1 MKPRSQHS
9 VKSSILVLVE
19 AYKVSNKESQRSE
32 HLKLKS
38 LLSRMQQAY
47 STGHNAMSVGRDIEN
62 TAFNNP
68 LITLLGYDLQAGTY
82 VETRRSSSQVS
93 NLKDKE
99 IASFIA
105 PYISNTSS
113 VLEVGCGEATRLA
126 GVQLALQAP
135 NLDMLGFDIS
145 WSRLKV
151 GCSWLSEHRLNAN
164 LFVANLFNIPLSD
177 SSIDVVYTCHS
188 IEPNGG
194 QEEQALRECFRV
206 ARKALVIVEP
216 IYELASAEAQARMG
230 HHGYVTGL
238 EKHCLSLPGKV
249 KYFGLLKN
257 YGSHLNPSGVIVI
270 EKNCNANQKLPSEF
284 GFSCPITGSPL
295 DDLGDILFTRNYGLA
310 YPVLRG
316 IPLLRLEHAVVA
328 SKLA

>member
-1 MKPRSQHS
+1 MNTKGGQPPEQLR
-9 VKSSILVLVE
+9 
-19 AYKVSNKESQRSE
+19 
-32 HLKLKS
+32 LKS
-38 LLSRMQQAY
+38 LLSKMQQAY
-47 STGHNAMSVGRDIEN
+47 SAGHNAMSVGRDIEK

-82 VETRRSSSQVS
+82 VEARRSSAPII
-93 NLKDKE
+93 LKDKE
-99 IASFIA
+99 IAAFIA
-105 PYISNTSS
+105 PYISEASS
-113 VLEVGCGEATRLA
+113 VLEVGCGEATTLA
-126 GVQLALQAP
+126 GVQIELQDP
-135 NLDMLGFDIS
+135 NINMLGFDVS

-151 GCSWLSEHRLNAN
+151 GCSWLSEHRLNAK

-216 IYELASAEAQARMG
+216 IYELASAEAQARMR

-238 EKHCLSLPGKV
+238 EKHCLNLPGKV

-270 EKNCNANQKLPSEF
+270 EKNCDERQAMQPKIE
-284 GFSCPITGSPL
+284 FSCPITGGLL
-295 DDLGDILFTRNYGLA
+295 DDLGDVLFARGYGLA
-310 YPVLRG
+310 YPVLRE
-316 IPLLRLEHAVVA
+316 IPLLRPEHAVVA
-328 SKLA
+328 SRLV